1 LGWKVGWNVQNRDD
15 KGTSWEDAIRFHWWG
30 TLLGIVWGGL
40 MWLINPGF
48 FWWFSPIAFGL
59 TFSIPLSVFTSRVSW
74 GLAAR
79 RMGLFVTASELE
91 ESPEQAD
98 MHREAKRPDRYCP
111 FFIEGSQGFV
121 RAVVIPRVHALHIAL
136 IRRRR
141 WERPIG
147 EERAQMRRELLAKAL
162 EVGPNRLARQEKS
175 IFLMDPR
182 LLHELHRRVWELPPE
197 KGRLWGVEQH

>member
-1 LGWKVGWNVQNRDD
+1 
-15 KGTSWEDAIRFHWWG
+15 
-30 TLLGIVWGGL
+30 
-40 MWLINPGF
+40 
-48 FWWFSPIAFGL
+48 
-59 TFSIPLSVFTSRVSW
+59 
-74 GLAAR
+74 
-79 RMGLFVTASELE
+79 ELE

-111 FFIEGSQGFV
+111 FFIEGGQGFV

-147 EERAQMRRELLAKAL
+147 EERAQMRRELLARAL